1 MTPVYKL
8 KDYRETLVFEQEH
21 PKELRWDETYK
32 LFMLEQNKECQ
43 GIWFRDKKDLIAE
56 IILTWNSNNVVH
68 VEGFTVLPSHRNQG
82 IGTRIVDAALDWA
95 KEAGYD
101 YMIGEA
107 RKGDSWNIFRTL
119 GAEQILVHKN
129 WCKTTEDYISFKLNV

>member
-8 KDYRETLVFEQEH
+8 RDYRETLVFEQEH

-32 LFMLEQNKECQ
+32 LFMLEHNKECQ

-56 IILTWNSNNVVH
+56 IILTWNSDNVVH

-82 IGTRIVDAALDWA
+82 IGTQIVDAALDWA
-95 KEAGYD
+95 KEAEYY

-107 RKGDSWNIFRTL
+107 RKGPSWNIFRML
-119 GAEQILVHKN
+119 GAEKILVHNN
-129 WCKTTEDYISFKLNV
+129 WCRTGEDYISFKLNI